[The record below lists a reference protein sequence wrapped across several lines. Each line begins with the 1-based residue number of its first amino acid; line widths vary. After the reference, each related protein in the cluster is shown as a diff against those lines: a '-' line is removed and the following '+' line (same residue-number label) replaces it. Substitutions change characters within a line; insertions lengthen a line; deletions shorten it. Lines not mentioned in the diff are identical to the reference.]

1 MNGHVYRLS
10 EIVGTSSQG
19 VDDAIRVAVE
29 RAARTL
35 RGLDWFEVS
44 DIRGHLV
51 DNEIEH
57 FQVTLK
63 IGFRMEDPQQ
73 TRTA

>member
-1 MNGHVYRLS
+1 MNGHVYGLS

-44 DIRGHLV
+44 NIRGHLV

-63 IGFRMEDPQQ
+63 IGFRKEDPQQ